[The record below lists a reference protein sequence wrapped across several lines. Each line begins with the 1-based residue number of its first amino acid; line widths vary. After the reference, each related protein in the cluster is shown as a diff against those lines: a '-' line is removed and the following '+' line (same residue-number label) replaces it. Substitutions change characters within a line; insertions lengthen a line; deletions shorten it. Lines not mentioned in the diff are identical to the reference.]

1 MAVGHGHE
9 EADSVHTA
17 RGKLPR
23 DGDSELSAPKHADC
37 LFSAWIQGVYFC
49 ISLLSILS
57 DQGAPF

>member
-1 MAVGHGHE
+1 MGHGHE

-17 RGKLPR
+17 RGKLLR